1 MLLEKINSPQD
12 LKQLNADQLNC
23 LSKEIRQRL
32 IEVVSQT
39 GGHLASS
46 LGAVEL
52 IVALHYCLNTPK
64 DKIIFDVGH
73 QAYAH
78 KILTGRNLKFS
89 TLRQYQGLSGF
100 PSKDESVYD
109 PFTTGHSSNAVSL
122 GLGLACARDLL
133 PEEDQFKVV
142 CVIGDGSLS
151 GGLCFEGL
159 NNAGHLKKDILVVLN
174 TNELSIAPNVGAI
187 SNYLNKII
195 SLPVYN
201 RFRDNLEN
209 FLKTR
214 LREGSRLI
222 RLMNKFEEGL
232 KGLFVPGM
240 FFEEMGFRY
249 FGPIDGH
256 DLNTLIGTLKNIM
269 SIKGPRLLHVVTKK
283 GKGCSFAE
291 EDPVKFHGISCFDIN
306 TGDALVKKSSSG
318 SRSYTEIFRDKLEAM
333 ARDDLKIVG
342 ITAAMAEGTGLDK
355 FRDSFP
361 ERFFDCGIAE
371 EHAVCF
377 AAGLAKQGFKPVVAI
392 YSTFLQRA
400 YDQIIQEVSL
410 QGLPVI
416 FAIDR
421 AGIVGEDGATHQG
434 IFDIAYLKSIPNLVI
449 MAPADG
455 RELEEMLEFAVRL
468 DKPVA
473 IRYPRSSAPLP
484 GLIAPWHTGM
494 PSAPIPGGEA
504 GTRSCAVPGKT
515 GAPLKLGKAEL
526 IKEGSDFTII
536 ALGSMVSACREAV
549 EILSKENL
557 SGGLIN
563 ARFAYP
569 LDMDLIKNV
578 CAKTNF
584 VFTAEEGIRDAG
596 FGSAIAQELD
606 KRVARIGLPLEF
618 IPHGSR
624 EVLLEKYGLTAP
636 GIAANIRRVVK
647 NNG

>member
-1 MLLEKINSPQD
+1 MLLEKINSPRD
-12 LKQLNADQLNC
+12 LKQLSPDELNC

-32 IEVVSQT
+32 IEVVSQS

-52 IVALHYCLNTPK
+52 IVALHYCLDTPR

-78 KILTGRNLKFS
+78 KIITGRNAKFS

-100 PSKDESVYD
+100 PCKDESDYD

-122 GLGLACARDLL
+122 GLGLAAARDLM
-133 PEEDQFKVV
+133 PKEEHFRIA

-201 RFRDNLEN
+201 RFHDSLEN
-209 FLKTR
+209 FLITR
-214 LREGSRLI
+214 VPRGNRLI
-222 RLMNKFEEGL
+222 KLISKFEEGL
-232 KGLFVPGM
+232 KGLFVPGV
-240 FFEEMGFRY
+240 FFEELGFRY

-256 DLNTLIGTLKNIM
+256 DLSALIHTLKNVI
-269 SIKGPRLLHVVTKK
+269 SIKGPRLLHIVTKK
-283 GKGCSFAE
+283 GKGYLPAE
-291 EDPVKFHGISCFDIN
+291 KDPVKFHGIGCFDMD
-306 TGDALVKKSSSG
+306 TGEVLTKKSQSAG
-318 SRSYTEIFRDKLEAM
+318 KSYTEIFCEKLVKLGQADS
-333 ARDDLKIVG
+333 RIIV
-342 ITAAMAEGTGLDK
+342 ITAAMPEGTGTDK

-371 EHAVCF
+371 AHAVCF
-377 AAGLAKQGFKPVVAI
+377 ASGLAKQGLKPVVAI

-421 AGIVGEDGATHQG
+421 AGIIGEDGVTHQG
-434 IFDIAYLKSIPNLVI
+434 IFDIAFLRSIPNLVI
-449 MAPADG
+449 MAPKDG
-455 RELEEMLEFAVRL
+455 RELEEMLEFAVGL

-473 IRYPRSSAPLP
+473 IRYPRANVSLSGPP
-484 GLIAPWHTGM
+484 Q
-494 PSAPIPGGEA
+494 E
-504 GTRSCAVPGKT
+504 
-515 GAPLKLGKAEL
+515 PLKLGKAEL
-526 IKEGSDFTII
+526 IKEGKDFTII
-536 ALGSMVSACREAV
+536 ALGSMVSVSREA
-549 EILSKENL
+549 IDMLSKENF

-563 ARFAYP
+563 ARFVYP
-569 LDMDLIKNV
+569 LDMDLIKSV

-584 VFTAEEGIRDAG
+584 VFTAEEGIKGAG

-606 KRVARIGLPLEF
+606 RQVVRIGLPSEF

-624 EVLLEKYGLTAP
+624 GLLLEKYGLTAP
-636 GIAANIRRVVK
+636 GIAARIREALKK
-647 NNG
+647 NG